1 MNSNQRKGGFT
12 LIELLIVIGI
22 IGFLAAAILVA
33 VDPVKRIQDSR
44 DAKRWAEVNAILNAI
59 LTKQVDD
66 RQLFNGVSTA
76 PILTTTPALNE
87 AQVLVKDTTGIV
99 CGVAGT
105 RPGCGVPLDISGGLT
120 CVADVYDTGTV
131 EPTLY
136 PEYLAELPM
145 DSRVGEAPCLTTGT
159 GTDCYIDGETG
170 DAGSLVIGDTNSGYY
185 IKRSSGNRI
194 EIGACAPEQASAIS
208 VKR

>member
-44 DAKRWAEVNAILNAI
+44 DAKRWSEVNAILNAV

-66 RQLFNGVSTA
+66 RRLFNGVSTA
-76 PILTTTPALNE
+76 PILTTTPASDE
-87 AQVLVKDTTGIV
+87 AQVLVKDTTGIN
-99 CGVAGT
+99 CAAPAT
-105 RPGCGVPLDISGGLT
+105 APGCGVPLDLSGALT

-136 PEYLAELPM
+136 PNYLAELPT
-145 DSRVGEAPCLTTGT
+145 DPRVGEAPCLTTGV
-159 GTDCYIDGETG
+159 GTDCYIAGETG
-170 DAGSLVIGDTNSGYY
+170 DAGNLVIGDTNSGYY
-185 IKRSSGNRI
+185 IKRSAGNRI
-194 EIGACAPEQASAIS
+194 EIGACAPEQAVAIS